1 MSCECALNFD
11 QWERFSKN
19 YKPMWVWLWLVY
31 KFTEKLLSL
40 MIFLRVCSNSKE
52 VYYLSWQTTYPNLKT
67 ACHIKLKR
75 FLWTLLLE
83 SLLLAKY
90 LISITAPL
98 TNLSKEFFKKNINS
112 IIKREKRYIFHL
124 RFTEK
129 NTDHSMLYN
138 SDIGL

>member
-11 QWERFSKN
+11 QWETFSKN

-52 VYYLSWQTTYPNLKT
+52 VFYLSWQTTYPNLKT
-67 ACHIKLKR
+67 ACHIKLKC

-124 RFTEK
+124 MFTEK
-129 NTDHSMLYN
+129 STDHSMLYN
-138 SDIGL
+138 NGIGL

>member
-40 MIFLRVCSNSKE
+40 MIFLRVHSNSKE
-52 VYYLSWQTTYPNLKT
+52 VFYLSWQTTYPNLKT

-75 FLWTLLLE
+75 FLWTWLLE

>member
-11 QWERFSKN
+11 QWETFSKN

-52 VYYLSWQTTYPNLKT
+52 VFHLSWQTTYPNLKT
-67 ACHIKLKR
+67 ARHIKLKR

-124 RFTEK
+124 MFTEK
-129 NTDHSMLYN
+129 STDHSMLYN
-138 SDIGL
+138 NGIGL